1 MKPQEINELI
11 ASIRRGQW
19 MLNEALEENGG
30 ELTDELL
37 DQYTDIE
44 GLKALLQGEAVD
56 DLGRLLKNVQD
67 DIATRK
73 VEADA
78 AARKV
83 KNLKRYEDY
92 LKFTIGQ
99 AMDTI
104 DAPVNDK
111 GEKVLKGQFYGF
123 KRGTSTKGSVNEE
136 ALNAA
141 YLDAA
146 TEAARN
152 AGLPAFV
159 DVALVT
165 NVTRLREYGTAN
177 GEDTV
182 ADYITEDTTPSLTFN
197 KPRANKEA

>member
-1 MKPQEINELI
+1 MKATEINDI
-11 ASIRRGQW
+11 VAKIRRGQW
-19 MLNEALEENGG
+19 ELNEKLEENGG

-37 DQYTDIE
+37 EQFDFVE
-44 GLKALLQGEAVD
+44 ELKALLQGEGVD

-67 DIATRK
+67 DIAMRK
-73 VEADA
+73 AEADA
-78 AARKV
+78 AARRV
-83 KNLKRYEDY
+83 KNLKRYEDF

-99 AMDTI
+99 VIDTL

-111 GEKVLKGQFYGF
+111 GEKVLNGQFYGF
-123 KRGTSTKGSVNEE
+123 KRGTSTKGSVNAET
-136 ALNAA
+136 LDAA

-146 TEAARN
+146 KEAARN

-182 ADYITEDTTPSLTFN
+182 ADFITEDTAPSLTFN
-197 KPRANKEA
+197 KPRAAKEA